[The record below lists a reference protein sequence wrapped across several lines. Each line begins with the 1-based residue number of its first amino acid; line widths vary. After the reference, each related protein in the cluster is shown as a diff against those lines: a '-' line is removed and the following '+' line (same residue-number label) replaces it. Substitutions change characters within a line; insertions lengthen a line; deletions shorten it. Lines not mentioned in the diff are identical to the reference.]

1 MLTFPINTTS
11 VQESNIF
18 LRKLWSELNQIKPL
32 GWQMYPY
39 KHDNTV
45 TIGRSTFGEISY
57 DYTRKGCIK
66 NLYIDSQQ
74 DEAISKAVQ
83 NAKCNGMK
91 SYVISL
97 ELKNNKDICISDV
110 SFERIKVFT
119 HANKVY
125 LQCTFDAYSAW
136 DVEMFFPHKFASI
149 LSIIYEYTY
158 VLFNIEQI
166 QLCEGNLV
174 VENSEF
180 REYDNRWIDFDE
192 CPRSEENALILP
204 CECLR
209 LLSYVI
215 DDKSYDENIELL
227 LNSSNLL
234 TTTQRLLQEIEFPN
248 SSYTADIINSM
259 VCSSLEPLSQILDKS
274 TERCSECGN
283 MIFSITNKIKKIH
296 NGPPVKT
303 THKKIIVNQ
312 IIPYQPILSPEPP
325 WYRSAQRN
333 CPAEQGCLD
342 RLGLAGTMALARCPQ
357 LLNPLRTLAAPAQP
371 ARTRLS
377 RSVACDAK
385 QLW

>member
-110 SFERIKVFT
+110 SFERIKVFA
-119 HANKVY
+119 HADKVY

-283 MIFSITNKIKKIH
+283 MIFSITNKIKKMCMQYFDASFAKYVCDVIY
-296 NGPPVKT
+296 KT
-303 THKKIIVNQ
+303 RSVFLHTG
-312 IIPYQPILSPEPP
+312 QPESTQ
-325 WYRSAQRN
+325 RSST
-333 CPAEQGCLD
+333 PF
-342 RLGLAGTMALARCPQ
+342 CPQ
-357 LLNPLRTLAAPAQP
+357 ISVSSRTIMMPHGMVRDVVFDYCSFLFRNIAHDYFAG
-371 ARTRLS
+371 
-377 RSVACDAK
+377 K
-385 QLW
+385 I

>member
-45 TIGRSTFGEISY
+45 TIGTSTFGEISY

-66 NLYIDSQQ
+66 NLYIDNQQ
-74 DEAISKAVQ
+74 DETISKAVQ
-83 NAKCNGMK
+83 NAKSNGMK

-97 ELKNNKDICISDV
+97 ELKNSKDIYISDV
-110 SFERIKVFT
+110 SFERIKIFT
-119 HANKVY
+119 YADKVY
-125 LQCTFDAYSAW
+125 LQCTFEAYSDW
-136 DVEMFFPHKFASI
+136 DVKVFFPNKFASI

-158 VLFNIEQI
+158 VLFNIEKV

-174 VENSEF
+174 IENSEF
-180 REYDNRWIDFDE
+180 QEYDNSWIDFDE
-192 CPRSEENALILP
+192 CPQSECNALILP

-234 TTTQRLLQEIEFPN
+234 TTTQRLLQEIEYPY
-248 SSYTADIINSM
+248 SSYNADIINSM

-283 MIFSITNKIKKIH
+283 MIFSITKKIKKMCTRYFDENFSKYICD
-296 NGPPVKT
+296 VIYKT
-303 THKKIIVNQ
+303 RSTFLHTG
-312 IIPYQPILSPEPP
+312 QPESTQ
-325 WYRSAQRN
+325 RSSSRF
-333 CPAEQGCLD
+333 
-342 RLGLAGTMALARCPQ
+342 CPQ
-357 LLNPLRTLAAPAQP
+357 ISASSGSIMMPHGMVRDVVFDYSSFLFRNIAHDYFAG
-371 ARTRLS
+371 
-377 RSVACDAK
+377 K
-385 QLW
+385 I